1 MKSYYS
7 IIRYVNNP
15 LSKENLAIGMILIS
29 GSSIFYRFS
38 DSKIKLVHKINSRNA
53 DLLEY
58 TVDKILAF
66 IKNEL
71 KNEIKLFPGEN
82 SVNVE
87 YLNRLSIYNNGFLQF
102 DKPSA
107 LNIGFDKTGF
117 EDFFNKY
124 VEIVLPVQK
133 KKVIDRSF
141 NRTIKRVFK
150 DPLKEKINLD
160 FKIKKESVPNLF
172 FDYTVDG
179 IGVNGSIYTLKCIDL
194 NSEKPI
200 DNYRRDISEL
210 ESLNYRLDLF
220 GERNGLKANENKHFL
235 LINPYNGTKGSYHDL
250 YEVLNNQNEDD
261 FPYKIIGSKD
271 LPGVT
276 AEFKKANSI
285 KKFTEFISELETV

>member
-15 LSKENLAIGMILIS
+15 LSRENLAIGMILIS
-29 GSSIFYRFS
+29 GKFVFYRFS
-38 DSKIKLVHKINSRNA
+38 DYKIKLAHKINSRNR
-53 DLLEY
+53 DLLDY
-58 TVDKILAF
+58 TVEKIMAF
-66 IKNEL
+66 ISNEL
-71 KNEIKLFPGEN
+71 KSEIKLFPGDN

-87 YLNRLSIYNNGFLQF
+87 YLNRLSVYNNGFLQF

-107 LNIGFDKTGF
+107 LNMGFDKSGF
-117 EDFFNKY
+117 DDFFKKY
-124 VEIVLPVQK
+124 VEVVLPVQK
-133 KKVIDRSF
+133 KKVINRSF
-141 NRTIKRVFK
+141 DRAIKRVFK

-160 FKIKKESVPNLF
+160 FKIKKESIPNLF

-179 IGVNGSIYTLKCIDL
+179 IGVNGSIYTLKSIDL

-200 DNYRRDISEL
+200 DNFRRDISEL
-210 ESLNYRLDLF
+210 ESLNYRLNLF

-235 LINPYNGTKGSYHDL
+235 LINPYKGSKGSYRDL
-250 YEVLNNQNEDD
+250 YEVLNDQNEKD
-261 FPYKIIGSKD
+261 FPYKVIGSKD

-276 AEFKKANSI
+276 AEFKKSNSL

>member
-29 GSSIFYRFS
+29 GDSIFYRFS
-38 DSKIKLVHKINSRNA
+38 DNKIKLVHKINNRNA

-107 LNIGFDKTGF
+107 LNIGFDKSGF
-117 EDFFNKY
+117 KDFFNKY
-124 VEIVLPVQK
+124 IEVVLPVQK

-179 IGVNGSIYTLKCIDL
+179 IGVNGSIYTLKSIDL

-220 GERNGLKANENKHFL
+220 GEKNGLKANENKHFL
-235 LINPYNGTKGSYHDL
+235 LINPYKGSKSSYHDL
-250 YEVLNNQNEDD
+250 YEVLKEQSEEE
-261 FPYKIIGSKD
+261 FPYKLIGSED
-271 LPGVT
+271 LPNVT
-276 AEFKKANSI
+276 AEFRKSNSI
-285 KKFTEFISELETV
+285 KKFTEFISSL